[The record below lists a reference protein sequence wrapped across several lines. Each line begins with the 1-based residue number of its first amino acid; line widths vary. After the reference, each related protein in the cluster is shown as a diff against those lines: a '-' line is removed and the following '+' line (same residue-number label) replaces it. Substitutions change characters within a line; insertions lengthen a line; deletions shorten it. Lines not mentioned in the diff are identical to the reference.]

1 MHTSIL
7 KTILSALIA
16 SVAMAGCAT
25 TARTPILDEHFGEAV
40 NAAKAQQ
47 TINPDASMN
56 TDPVAGVGGQAAD
69 AAVDRYHKSF
79 VQPPITP
86 NVFNIG
92 IGSSG
97 SGAGGGNAGNA
108 ASGTR

>member
-25 TARTPILDEHFGEAV
+25 RTPVLDEHFGEAV

-56 TDPVAGVGGQAAD
+56 TDPVTGVGGQAAD

-79 VQPPITP
+79 TQPPITP
-86 NVFNIG
+86 NIFNIG

-97 SGAGGGNAGNA
+97 SGAGGSNAGNA